1 MTPVLNRRSVIL
13 GLLAAS
19 QISLPAFAAGADFP
33 QRIAE
38 LEARSGGRLGVCV
51 IDTATGQSAAHRGDE
66 RFPFCSTYKLLA
78 STFLLKRVEEAQE
91 QLDRRIHY
99 GVADLVGASPY
110 TSKYAGG
117 SGVSLQRLAEAAMT
131 QSDGTAANLIV
142 QSFGGPAALT
152 SYARTLGDAVTR
164 VDRYEPEL
172 AEALPGDPR
181 DTTSPNAMAE
191 NVRKVV
197 MGEALQQAGTA
208 QMVAWLV
215 ANQTGDARLRAGT
228 PSDWI
233 IGDKTGSSRNGATND
248 IGFMQPPGRAPLIV
262 AAYYAESKLNGAG
275 RSAVLADVARVIVQT
290 L

>member
-1 MTPVLNRRSVIL
+1 MLNRRSVIL

-19 QISLPAFAAGADFP
+19 QVSGSAFADDGEFS

-38 LEARSGGRLGVCV
+38 LEARGGGRLGVCV
-51 IDTATGQSAAHRGDE
+51 IDTATGRSVAHRGDE

-78 STFLLKRVEEAQE
+78 ATFLLKRVEAGQE
-91 QLDRRIHY
+91 QLDRRIRY
-99 GVADLVGASPY
+99 GVADLVGAAPY
-110 TSKYAGG
+110 TGKYAGG

-142 QSFGGPAALT
+142 ETFGGPAELT
-152 SYARTLGDAVTR
+152 RYARTLGDAVTR

-172 AEALPGDPR
+172 AEAVPGDPR

-208 QMVAWLV
+208 QMVAWLM
-215 ANQTGDARLRAGT
+215 ANRTGDERLRAGT
-228 PSDWI
+228 PDDWI

-248 IGFMQPPGRAPLIV
+248 IGFMQPPGRSPLIV
-262 AAYYAESKLNGAG
+262 AAYYAESKLNSAG